1 MRKVFLLAIILTGSF
16 AFANN
21 FTPNV
26 SSEINKETETVTQTD
41 VLSVQSDVI
50 LDYQITETSLS
61 PQGIKCYISIC
72 KDDGEGGIECKHY
85 EISCETL
92 KQIIEDLSTRVED

>member
-1 MRKVFLLAIILTGSF
+1 MRKVFLLAIMLTGSF

-21 FTPNV
+21 FNPNV

-50 LDYQITETSLS
+50 CSDW
-61 PQGIKCYISIC
+61 
-72 KDDGEGGIECKHY
+72 IEIPCNATIVIVVY
-85 EISCETL
+85 
-92 KQIIEDLSTRVED
+92 